1 MSDPAITETAS
12 ESAQAG
18 TETDTGWVPLVEAAK
33 ASGMSVSGLRKWY
46 REGRIETR
54 TGPGPTGPRRLVNL
68 ETVLA
73 RAGRQ
78 TPPGPRTGPTPEGLS
93 LIPVSTFNALQVAYL
108 EAQKHGLM
116 AEVEARVAEHDLARE
131 REALKE
137 ARQRIATL
145 EEQLDAARRP
155 WWKRKG

>member
-78 TPPGPRTGPTPEGLS
+78 TAPGPRTGPIPDALS
-93 LIPVSTFNALQVAYL
+93 LVPASTFNALQAAYL
-108 EAQKHGLM
+108 EAQRQALD
-116 AEVEARVAEHDLARE
+116 AEVRARVAEHDLTRTRE
-131 REALKE
+131 ELDRLRAE
-137 ARQRIATL
+137 L
-145 EEQLDAARRP
+145 EAARRP